1 MQKNSKNTVALPK
14 ICDCTI
20 RDGGYLNNWNFDIK
34 IVRQIYRALSKSG
47 VDYVELGYRNIRDS
61 ASGDSCG
68 IWKFTPEEAIREVT
82 QNIHGAKIAVMVDFG
97 KIEAAK
103 LPDKDKTLIDLIRV
117 AVHKDRIPE
126 ALKLC
131 AQLKGKGFSV
141 SLNLM
146 GYSNFTASEKRGL
159 LAVLKNPKIDY
170 LYIADSYGSLFPAQT
185 KELFR
190 PFAKIKKI
198 KMGFHP
204 HNNLQVAFA
213 NALEAIAGGAHIVD
227 SSIYGM
233 GRAAGN
239 LPTEIILSYFE
250 SFYKDKYNVVPV
262 LNIIDKYFLRMHKE
276 IGWGYNLSYMLSGMF
291 KCHPDYPK
299 YLSELHEFQIE
310 DIWEALSR
318 IGKMNPVGFSKEA
331 VDTVIKQGLFSA
343 GLNRKHNIPSSGR
356 VRQIH
361 IGRPS
366 YVNRHK
372 GRDFLV
378 LANGPT
384 LKEYKRQISRFI
396 DKINPVVLGANYLGG
411 LFVPDYHAFNNKR
424 RFIDY
429 IDTVNKNSRLLIG
442 SYVSDEMAREYT
454 DKEYEKLAYLDRLG
468 NNFEIQ
474 NGVISTNCKTISV
487 LLIGV
492 AIVMGAKR
500 IFVAGMDGY
509 IYPQQQKH
517 IHFYNEADEPQ
528 NPGIIKDR
536 HNWNLFYLDQID
548 DYLCGRDKDGLILLT
563 PTAYKRFYKGIN
575 NYI

>member
-1 MQKNSKNTVALPK
+1 M
-14 ICDCTI
+14 
-20 RDGGYLNNWNFDIK
+20 
-34 IVRQIYRALSKSG
+34 RQIYRALSKSG
-47 VDYVELGYRNIRDS
+47 VDYVELGYRDIRDYV
-61 ASGDSCG
+61 SGNVCG
-68 IWKFTPEEAIREVT
+68 IWRFTPEDAIKEVT
-82 QNIHGAKIAVMVDFG
+82 KNIHGAKIAVMVDFG
-97 KIEAAK
+97 KIEASK

-117 AVHKDRIPE
+117 AAHRDKITG

-131 AQLKGKGFSV
+131 AKLKEKGFSV

-146 GYSNFTASEKRGL
+146 GYSNFTPSEKREL
-159 LAVLKNPKIDY
+159 LALLKNPKIDY

-213 NALEAIAGGAHIVD
+213 NTLEAIAAGVHIVD

-239 LPTEIILSYFE
+239 LPTEIIVSYLE
-250 SFYKDKYNVVPV
+250 SLYIDKYNVVPI
-262 LNIIDKYFLRMHKE
+262 LNIIDKYFLKMHKE

-299 YLSELHEFQIE
+299 YLAELHEFQIE

-318 IGKMNPVGFSKEA
+318 ISKMNPIGFSKET

-343 GLNRKHNIPSSGR
+343 KLNHKHNIPSSGYGK
-356 VRQIH
+356 QIY
-361 IGRPS
+361 IEKPP
-366 YVNRHK
+366 YINRHK

-378 LANGPT
+378 LANGST
-384 LKEYKRQISRFI
+384 LKEYKTQIKKFI
-396 DKINPVVLGANYLGG
+396 NKINPVVLGANYLGG

-424 RFIDY
+424 RFVDY

-442 SYVSDEMAREYT
+442 AYVSDEMAREYT
-454 DKEYEKLAYLDRLG
+454 DKKYEKLVYLDRLG
-468 NNFEIQ
+468 NNFEIK

-500 IFVAGMDGY
+500 IFVSGMDGY
-509 IYPQQQKH
+509 IYPKQQKH
-517 IHFYNEADEPQ
+517 IHFYNEVDEPE
-528 NPGIIKDR
+528 NLDIIKER

-548 DYLCGRDKDGLILLT
+548 NYLCGKDKDGLILLT